1 MSLSLM
7 RRTWDS
13 LVGYQR
19 PLPPRRPITNPT
31 RSRGIVLW
39 SVCLLELSIGQQ
51 VVFVALLPLHQL
63 LLASGLLLWWSQST
77 TKALLGRP
85 KTNGLGVGSLLLFLL
100 ETRQPDTL
108 MTMVAKGSASI
119 LWTFQRQH
127 QTASPGA
134 SRAWKRPSWSA
145 LAQKHLWCM
154 TSGRP
159 LHRLWLTLGS
169 NPRRLWTIARD
180 GETVQRA
187 FTPMTLKV
195 NSPDWKGMWESVMAA
210 YPSNAKGL
218 TTQRKRMPWMPE
230 ISMSIH
236 SKRM

>member
-1 MSLSLM
+1 MSAAIFIKRIISWEKNCFGQKHHGAC
-7 RRTWDS
+7 RARKSSIDAEWW
-13 LVGYQR
+13 GYD
-19 PLPPRRPITNPT
+19 
-31 RSRGIVLW
+31 
-39 SVCLLELSIGQQ
+39 
-51 VVFVALLPLHQL
+51 LPLT
-63 LLASGLLLWWSQST
+63 ACADECCRSSSGCTADAKSWDGGDLGDPFFKT
-77 TKALLGRP
+77 TYHKRYNDPSDG
-85 KTNGLGVGSLLLFLL
+85 
-100 ETRQPDTL
+100 
-108 MTMVAKGSASI
+108 
-119 LWTFQRQH
+119 WTFQRQH

-195 NSPDWKGMWESVMAA
+195 NSPDWKGMWESVMAV